1 MPKAQVSDILLSIG
15 QDFTKLGSLLANNK
29 AEVLAASS
37 NVKAASSHPPKKRV
51 KKDIHAPKRNITSYL
66 HFSNKNRERLVRDNP
81 DLAQTEIAKLM
92 GEEWRKLT
100 DAEKEPFQKLA
111 NEDKARFDKEMAAYK
126 PGEVKEV
133 ATSTA
138 PAKKAR
144 TASPSPAPVAAEA
157 PAPTESTKSSKKHKK
172 HKK

>member
-1 MPKAQVSDILLSIG
+1 
-15 QDFTKLGSLLANNK
+15 
-29 AEVLAASS
+29 
-37 NVKAASSHPPKKRV
+37 
-51 KKDIHAPKRNITSYL
+51 
-66 HFSNKNRERLVRDNP
+66 
-81 DLAQTEIAKLM
+81 M

-126 PGEVKEV
+126 PGEAKEV
-133 ATSTA
+133 AITIT
-138 PAKKAR
+138 PTKKAR
-144 TASPSPAPVAAEA
+144 TASPSPAPAEA